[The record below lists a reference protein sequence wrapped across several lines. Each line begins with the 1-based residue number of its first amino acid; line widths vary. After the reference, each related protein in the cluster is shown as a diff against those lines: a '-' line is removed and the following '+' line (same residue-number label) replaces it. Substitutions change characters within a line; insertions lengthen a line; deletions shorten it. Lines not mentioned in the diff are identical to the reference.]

1 MSNCTINGLAVI
13 SARVQ
18 RPRAGNWV
26 AELVVDVETAAQLAV
41 GAAAALVIG
50 DLQLSGTVVRGGAYA
65 QKVSVRVVGGKN
77 GLGTDC
83 KPRFYRGTPL
93 QQPLLDVLK
102 DAGESLSADASQA
115 VLTQTLEA
123 WAQLEQRCGL
133 ALSSLA
139 SAGGV
144 DVVWRVNAD
153 GTVFLG
159 KDGFAPTQLQDF
171 ELIDSLPLEGLQ
183 LLAAE
188 SPDIHPGESFQ
199 GLNVSD
205 VEHTVDAGGSRVC
218 LWFEP

>member
-18 RPRAGNWV
+18 RPRTGNWS

-41 GAAAALVIG
+41 GAAAAVAIG
-50 DLQLSGTVVRGGAYA
+50 DLQLTGTVVRGGAYA
-65 QKVSVRVVGGKN
+65 QAVSLRVVGGKN
-77 GLGTDC
+77 GLGANC
-83 KPRFYRGTPL
+83 KPRFYRQTPL
-93 QQPLLDVLK
+93 QQPLADVLK
-102 DAGESLSADASQA
+102 DAGEALSADATPD
-115 VLTQTLEA
+115 VLTQNLEV
-123 WAQLEQRCGL
+123 WGQMQQRCGL

-139 SAGGV
+139 SAAGV

-159 KDGFAPTQLQDF
+159 RDGFAPTQLQDF
-171 ELIDSLPLEGLQ
+171 ILIDSLPLEGVQ

-188 SPDIHPGESFQ
+188 NPDVHPGESFN

-205 VEHTVDAGGSRVC
+205 VEHLVDAGGSRVR